1 VGRADDIIKTSGHMV
16 GPFEVE
22 SALMEHPAVAEVG
35 VIGKPEPCSSHL
47 MTSFPISR
55 PGCPT
60 DPISP
65 LALGHVRAPNGY
77 QCFFQEDLRHAY
89 SIAEAIPG
97 RQPRKVH

>member
-1 VGRADDIIKTSGHMV
+1 MLSSDLARRDDDGYFWFVGRADDIIKTSGHMV

-60 DPISP
+60 DS
-65 LALGHVRAPNGY
+65 H
-77 QCFFQEDLRHAY
+77 Q
-89 SIAEAIPG
+89 SIGAWSCESS
-97 RQPRKVH
+97 